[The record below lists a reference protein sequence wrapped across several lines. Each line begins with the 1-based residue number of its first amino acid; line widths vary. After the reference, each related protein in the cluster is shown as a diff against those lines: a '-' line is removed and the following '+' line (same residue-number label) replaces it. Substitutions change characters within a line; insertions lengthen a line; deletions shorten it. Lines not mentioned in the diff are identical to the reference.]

1 MFCSECGAEIKS
13 EVRFC
18 GECGAPV
25 ESANTEETPALA
37 YSLSIKK
44 SDDVPQSKSN
54 HKIKLITI
62 VGVVAI
68 VLIGL
73 YATGLSK
80 VVIKEKYPEAYGIYL
95 IHPELSGNAKYQAL
109 KNNEDIKTIGS
120 EVDQLPSILVFDKS
134 IASDN
139 DLLKIR
145 SGTYVRKFRK
155 NDQWK
160 GNLPVQNFNSW
171 MVIDDHTQELRGQ
184 FKPIPDHPD
193 MLMWTPTGEV
203 KAGLYYISIH
213 PPGLGRKSRELEPF
227 FYQKNAVMS
236 NLQQSDHCVDFYQ
249 YFMSPERRFYPCK
262 QNYNGN

>member
-1 MFCSECGAEIKS
+1 MFCSECGAEISS
-13 EVRFC
+13 EIKFC
-18 GECGAPV
+18 GECGAQV
-25 ESANTEETPALA
+25 EQAKIDESHTLISSPSVE
-37 YSLSIKK
+37 K
-44 SDDVPQSKSN
+44 SEAEIQSKSN
-54 HKIKLITI
+54 HKKKYIMI
-62 VGVVAI
+62 VGFVAI
-68 VLIGL
+68 ALIGL

-80 VVIKEKYPEAYGIYL
+80 AVIKEKYPEAYGIYL
-95 IHPELSGNAKYQAL
+95 IHPELSGDAKYQTL

-134 IASDN
+134 ITADN

-184 FKPIPDHPD
+184 FKPIPDHAD
-193 MLMWTPTGEV
+193 MLIWTPTGEV
-203 KAGLYYISIH
+203 KSGLYYITIQ
-213 PPGLGRKSRELEPF
+213 PPGLGRKPRELEPF
-227 FYQKNAVMS
+227 FYQKNAVLT

-249 YFMSPERRFYPCK
+249 YFMSPERRFYPCQK
-262 QNYNGN
+262 NYNGD